1 MFLISRAL
9 GNPAAQQGDFGR
21 LEGFVRLGGR
31 HNLFLFSGFNALNER
46 TFIGLTRDDGWSHF
60 FVRSQGGDGAIK
72 SQAGFASTWVGAVAG
87 VAIFSEDWL
96 NVLVEREL
104 RDGIFWRCGRGRDGE
119 LRSLL
124 TTQLDQECAET
135 GDTGGPEG
143 EGAGSEEFHGVKA
156 NEGDGW

>member
-1 MFLISRAL
+1 MR
-9 GNPAAQQGDFGR
+9 G
-21 LEGFVRLGGR
+21 
-31 HNLFLFSGFNALNER
+31 
-46 TFIGLTRDDGWSHF
+46 
-60 FVRSQGGDGAIK
+60 QGGDGAIK

-87 VAIFSEDWL
+87 VAIFSENWL

-104 RDGIFWRCGRGRDGE
+104 VDEIFRRCGRGRDGE

-124 TTQLDQECAET
+124 TTQMDQECAET